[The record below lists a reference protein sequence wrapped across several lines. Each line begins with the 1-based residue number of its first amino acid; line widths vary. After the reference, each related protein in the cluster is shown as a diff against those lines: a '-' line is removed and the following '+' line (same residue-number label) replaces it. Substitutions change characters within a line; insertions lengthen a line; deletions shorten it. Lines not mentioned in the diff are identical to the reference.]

1 MKCLIIGD
9 TRLLGSLV
17 AEELLAYNC
26 EVTVLDKNP
35 LPEKLKGEV
44 QHIYGH
50 IDELASKR
58 SEIESF
64 KPNATIHLGAKNEL
78 HAHSFLK
85 TMEGLGSHLVVASS
99 LNVYR
104 ANGRVYKTER
114 VALEDAPIGENAPL
128 RAEPL
133 VQGDPLNDKL
143 HVERVLLEGKVPS
156 TILRLPPMY
165 GPNDPLRR
173 LYPLIFRMIDEP
185 PFIVIPES
193 QANWRW
199 THGYAP
205 DMAHGIAL
213 AAMSGSNHSRIY
225 NLGELKT
232 PTIIE
237 RISHMATIFGWE
249 GKLTSLPDSEL
260 PDYMIASGDFEQEL
274 EFDTSKI
281 RSELS
286 YNEKS
291 DYYDSLYEA
300 IEWYRSNPPTEYKDR
315 KFNYSEED
323 ALEVMVGSAERR
335 N

>member
-1 MKCLIIGD
+1 M
-9 TRLLGSLV
+9 
-17 AEELLAYNC
+17 
-26 EVTVLDKNP
+26 LDQNP
-35 LPEKLKGEV
+35 LPEKLRREV
-44 QHIYGH
+44 QRIYGR

-58 SEIESF
+58 SEIETF

-78 HAHSFLK
+78 HAHSLLK
-85 TMEGLGSHLVVASS
+85 AMEGLDSHLVVASS

-104 ANGRVYKTER
+104 ANGRVYKTET
-114 VALEDAPIGENAPL
+114 VALDETPIGENAPL
-128 RAEPL
+128 RTEPL
-133 VQGDPLNDKL
+133 VQSDPLNDKL
-143 HVERVLLEGKVPS
+143 HVERGLLKGKVPS

-165 GPNDPLRR
+165 GPGDPLCR
-173 LYPLIFRMIDEP
+173 LYPLIFRMIDER

-213 AAMSGSNHSRIY
+213 AAMSGSNHFRIF

-249 GKLTSLPDSEL
+249 GKLTSLPDASL
-260 PDYMIASGDFEQEL
+260 PNYMISPGDFEQGL
-274 EFDTSKI
+274 EFDTSKA

-286 YNEKS
+286 YEEKG

-300 IEWYRSNPPTEYKDR
+300 IEWYRLNPPAEYRGK

-323 ALEVMVGSAERR
+323 ALDGLVGAAERC